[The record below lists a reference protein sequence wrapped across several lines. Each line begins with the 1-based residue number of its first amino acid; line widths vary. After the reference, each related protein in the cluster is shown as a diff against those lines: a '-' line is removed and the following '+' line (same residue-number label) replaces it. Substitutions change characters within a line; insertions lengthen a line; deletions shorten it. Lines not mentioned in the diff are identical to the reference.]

1 MIRRLVPLLLA
12 VCLAAC
18 GATKDNYSGAY
29 VGGDASTLL
38 QLHIVESGDGQITGN
53 LVIST
58 LDYRARKLKHLA
70 RRITGVRNGD
80 QFSLLAHKRG
90 WMESDAQL
98 QFEAKGRAL
107 DLMVPGSGVII
118 EMLPMEQDEYR
129 ERLAK
134 FASPLKAS

>member
-1 MIRRLVPLLLA
+1 
-12 VCLAAC
+12 
-18 GATKDNYSGAY
+18 
-29 VGGDASTLL
+29 
-38 QLHIVESGDGQITGN
+38 
-53 LVIST
+53 
-58 LDYRARKLKHLA
+58 
-70 RRITGVRNGD
+70 
-80 QFSLLAHKRG
+80 
-90 WMESDAQL
+90 MESDAQL